1 MKNKNPIL
9 LKKIV
14 NEMFRPSKPTK
25 TVKSKPT
32 KVNENLSIRVDPY
45 ISVELL
51 DDNTIGVLESGKTV
65 LRLINSKSV
74 DKLTAALDKLKRK
87 M

>member
-1 MKNKNPIL
+1 
-9 LKKIV
+9 
-14 NEMFRPSKPTK
+14 MFKP
-25 TVKSKPT
+25 SKPT

-51 DDNTIGVLESGKTV
+51 DDNTIGIFNDGKVV
-65 LRLINSKSV
+65 LRMVSNKSV
-74 DKLTAALDKLKRK
+74 DKLISALNKLKNK